1 MSIENLLSAEEKEE
15 RRIKGILYTAAKIKA
30 INEEAAQFDCPFS
43 LRTITLHNEATDARV
58 LQVGINELRDN
69 DLVFSRFNPC
79 RGCSCMAFEPQT
91 ITCSRCK

>member
-15 RRIKGILYTAAKIKA
+15 RRIRGILYTAAKIKA
-30 INEEAAQFDCPFS
+30 INEEAAQYECPFS
-43 LRTITLHNEATDARV
+43 SETIILHNVATDARIPM
-58 LQVGINELRDN
+58 VGINMKCDN
-69 DLVFSRFNPC
+69 DRVISRFSSC